1 MFKSEMSTATQPR
14 LSDTVGCAPA
24 TKDDGWGSIPGRVIP
39 KISKWYLWLPVRRK
53 RVGAGKR
60 LTRGA
65 AIDSLSTSLVALAQ
79 ADGNDIADH

>member
-39 KISKWYLWLPVRRK
+39 KISKWYL
-53 RVGAGKR
+53 
-60 LTRGA
+60 
-65 AIDSLSTSLVALAQ
+65 
-79 ADGNDIADH
+79 